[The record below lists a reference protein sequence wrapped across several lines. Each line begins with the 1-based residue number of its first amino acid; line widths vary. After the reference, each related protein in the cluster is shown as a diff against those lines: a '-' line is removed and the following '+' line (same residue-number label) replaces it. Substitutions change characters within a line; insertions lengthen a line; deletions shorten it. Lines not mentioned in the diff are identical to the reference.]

1 MVLLENTGALG
12 IAAAL
17 AMIGGAVATAW
28 AQASIGSAAMGVIA
42 ERSEEANKLLVY
54 MALPETIVI
63 FAFVIGILMTLKAV
77 GMLGA

>member
-1 MVLLENTGALG
+1 MVLAENAGMLG
-12 IAAAL
+12 IGAAL
-17 AMIGGAVATAW
+17 AIGLGALATGW

>member
-1 MVLLENTGALG
+1 MVAIETGGMLG
-12 IAAAL
+12 IGAAL
-17 AMIGGAVATAW
+17 AIGLGALATGW
-28 AQASIGSAAMGVIA
+28 AQATIGSAAMGVIA

-63 FAFVIGILMTLKAV
+63 FAFVIGILLTLKAV